1 MLVKRIWSM
10 TKRQSRA
17 GRRAS
22 LLVAT
27 LAIGL
32 MPQVIFSGTPA
43 SASGVGIKAI
53 VPNEY
58 LRVYHCSRWT
68 GDCRYEYT
76 YLANGPYDPS
86 VPNQYSNVY
95 QWSWLNF

>member
-1 MLVKRIWSM
+1 
-10 TKRQSRA
+10 
-17 GRRAS
+17 
-22 LLVAT
+22 
-27 LAIGL
+27 